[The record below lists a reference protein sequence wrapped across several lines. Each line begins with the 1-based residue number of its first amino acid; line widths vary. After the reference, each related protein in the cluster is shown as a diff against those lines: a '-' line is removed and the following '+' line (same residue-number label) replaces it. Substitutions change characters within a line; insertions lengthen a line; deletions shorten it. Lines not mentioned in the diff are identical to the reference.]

1 MWRAAQQL
9 LPPPPPMCHQ
19 SLVLTKDSM
28 FLKTPLLLGLIVLGT
43 HVWTIQKEF
52 VDICKNHDYFVAS
65 VEFALAWFNDDN
77 MEEDS
82 YKLLEVGQAQ
92 QKRWTM
98 IFLME
103 LELHRTICKQQ
114 DEDFNNCP
122 LQEGPGKKKE
132 FTLIYL
138 MELELG
144 QTICTKQD
152 EDLENCPLQD
162 GPEEKKVDCT
172 FIVDARPWFSQFSL
186 LNSTCVQK

>member
-92 QKRWTM
+92 QKQPALDTWRPQ
-98 IFLME
+98 E
-103 LELHRTICKQQ
+103 LVGVVSKPL
-114 DEDFNNCP
+114 CP
-122 LQEGPGKKKE
+122 VLAQGLVTLQ
-132 FTLIYL
+132 
-138 MELELG
+138 
-144 QTICTKQD
+144 
-152 EDLENCPLQD
+152 
-162 GPEEKKVDCT
+162 VDCT

>member
-1 MWRAAQQL
+1 MTRGTSQRGEVSSSEGRAVWDPEMWRAAQQL

-43 HVWTIQKEF
+43 HVWTFQKEF
-52 VDICKNHDYFVAS
+52 VDISKNHDYFVAS

-77 MEEDS
+77 MEEHS

-103 LELHRTICKQQ
+103 LELHHTICENQ
-114 DEDFNNCP
+114 DEDLNNCP
-122 LQEGPGKKKE
+122 LQEGPGKE
-132 FTLIYL
+132 
-138 MELELG
+138 
-144 QTICTKQD
+144 
-152 EDLENCPLQD
+152 
-162 GPEEKKVDCT
+162 KVDCT
-172 FIVDARPWFSQFSL
+172 FIVDVRPWFSQFSL